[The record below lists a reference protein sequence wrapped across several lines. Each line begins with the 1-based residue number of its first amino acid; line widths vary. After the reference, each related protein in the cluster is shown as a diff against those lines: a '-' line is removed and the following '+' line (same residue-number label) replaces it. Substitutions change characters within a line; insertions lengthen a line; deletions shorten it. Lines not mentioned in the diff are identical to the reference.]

1 MEIELKKVL
10 VKDLI
15 DGYKDNHE
23 DGVVGYHGLLNI
35 RPAYQREFVYDS
47 KKRNAVINTIM
58 KGFPLNTMYWVD
70 NCNGTYELL
79 DGQQRTIS
87 ICQYAQS
94 DFSIDYNNIPL
105 NFSNLLG
112 DARDKFLNY
121 ELMIYVC
128 KGGESERL
136 DWFRTINISGEKL
149 TDQELLNINYIGDWL
164 SDAKLKFSKQNCVAY
179 NIASKYVK
187 GSPIRQEYLET
198 ALKWISNGNPSK
210 YMSEHQHDVNANEL
224 WLYFSSVI
232 EWIKSTF
239 GEKNYRKEML
249 GLNWGD
255 LYNKYHNK
263 IYDARAIE
271 TRVNELMANE
281 EVTDKRGVYEYI
293 LSGENENLACKLSKR
308 TFSDAD
314 KRTAYERQ
322 NGICP
327 ITGAHLDIKDM
338 QADHI
343 IPWWKGGT
351 TTLDNLQMIS
361 KVANAR
367 KGGR

>member
-1 MEIELKKVL
+1 MEIELKKIL
-10 VKDLI
+10 IKDLI

-23 DGVVGYHGLLNI
+23 DGIRGYHGLLNI
-35 RPAYQREFVYDS
+35 RPAYQREFVYNTKQRD
-47 KKRNAVINTIM
+47 AVINTIM

-70 NCNGTYELL
+70 NCDGTYELL

-87 ICQYAQS
+87 ICQYVKS
-94 DFSIDYNNIPL
+94 EFSIDYNNIPL
-105 NFSNLLG
+105 GFSNLLG
-112 DARDKFLNY
+112 DSRDKFLNY
-121 ELMIYVC
+121 ELMVYVC
-128 KGGESERL
+128 RGGEEEKL
-136 DWFRTINISGEKL
+136 DWFKTINIAGEKL
-149 TDQELLNINYIGDWL
+149 TEQELLNINYIGDWL
-164 SDAKLKFSKQNCVAY
+164 YDAKLKFSKTNCVAY
-179 NIASKYVK
+179 NMANKYVK

-232 EWIKSTF
+232 EWIKTTF
-239 GEKNYRKEML
+239 GEQNYRKEML

-271 TRVNELMANE
+271 VRVNELMANE

-361 KVANAR
+361 KIANAR